1 MDSEANR
8 RMFEEQ
14 EMERESIHYTSSDV
28 ALPPLGNRSN
38 RRVKPRR
45 FIVSPHDPRYR
56 IWETFLAL
64 LVVYTAWVSPF
75 EFGFLHKPHPVLS
88 VTDNIVNGFFALDI
102 VLTFFV
108 AYLDKAT
115 YLYIDDRKKIAWK
128 YGTSWLAFDII
139 STIPSELAQKISPKP
154 LSSYGIFNMLRLWRL
169 RRVVALFTRL
179 EKDINYSYFW
189 VRYSR
194 LICVTL
200 FVVHNSG
207 CYIYL
212 LAAKH
217 HDPGR
222 TWIGAALG
230 ADFKEKQTLFSRYAT
245 SVYWALVTFTT
256 VGYGDIHPVNTGEM
270 VFDFFYMLINLGLY
284 AYLFGNMTIL
294 VAQSATRT
302 RLFRESIRAASCFSL
317 RNQLPRILQDQI
329 LEHLNLKFRT
339 DSEAVQQQET
349 LKSLPKAIRS
359 SISNYLFHSVI
370 ENVYLFHGVS
380 KDFLFPLASEM
391 KPEYFPPKE
400 DVILQNEVPT
410 DFYILVT
417 GAVDLLVFKNGVEQV
432 VGEAK
437 AGDIFGEIGV
447 LCHRPQLFT
456 VRTKRLCQLLR
467 LDRTAFLK
475 IIQVNVG
482 DGTIIMNNL
491 LQHLEDM
498 NDPIMEGI
506 LRETE
511 NMLARGRM
519 DLPLNLGFA
528 AQRGDDVLLHQLLKR
543 ELDPDESDNNGRTA
557 LHIAA
562 SKGSENCIRLLLSHG
577 ADPNCKDLQGIVPL
591 WEAMLGGHQKVA
603 KLLNENGAN
612 INAGDVGHYS
622 CTAAEKN
629 NLSLLKKI
637 IHYGGDITCT
647 SHTGQTALHVAVCE
661 GNLEIVKFLVEQG
674 ADIDKPD
681 FHLWTP
687 VNLAEQQGHEEIIA
701 FFKSSKKM
709 KTDQSIVS
717 VPEKPEML
725 SLSRFSSEPVIRPAA
740 AAAAAAVPGCS
751 NGSWSHSCWE
761 HKTNN
766 SRKLLAGI
774 TSAAQYGEKDSM
786 LSVHHCNGLGN
797 LLVPSTR
804 VVISCPEV
812 GQVKGKFVLLPG
824 SYEELLDIGVKKFGI
839 FSAKVVSKGG
849 VEIDDIDV
857 IRDGDHL
864 VFVNNDQ

>member
-1 MDSEANR
+1 MDSVANR

-56 IWETFLAL
+56 VWETFLAL

-75 EFGFLHKPHPVLS
+75 EFGFLHKPHP
-88 VTDNIVNGFFALDI
+88 
-102 VLTFFV
+102 
-108 AYLDKAT
+108 
-115 YLYIDDRKKIAWK
+115 KIAWK

-270 VFDFFYMLINLGLY
+270 
-284 AYLFGNMTIL
+284 
-294 VAQSATRT
+294 
-302 RLFRESIRAASCFSL
+302 RESIRAALCFSL
-317 RNQLPRILQDQI
+317 RNQLPRRLQDQI
-329 LEHLNLKFRT
+329 LEHLNLKFRK

-417 GAVDLLVFKNGVEQV
+417 GAVDLLVFKNGVEQ
-432 VGEAK
+432 AYF
-437 AGDIFGEIGV
+437 AIGRSSLLYV
-447 LCHRPQLFT
+447 PKC
-456 VRTKRLCQLLR
+456 LCQLLR

-482 DGTIIMNNL
+482 DGTIIKNNL

-511 NMLARGRM
+511 TMLARGRM

-577 ADPNCKDLQGIVPL
+577 ADPN
-591 WEAMLGGHQKVA
+591 
-603 KLLNENGAN
+603 
-612 INAGDVGHYS
+612 
-622 CTAAEKN
+622 
-629 NLSLLKKI
+629 
-637 IHYGGDITCT
+637 
-647 SHTGQTALHVAVCE
+647 
-661 GNLEIVKFLVEQG
+661 
-674 ADIDKPD
+674 
-681 FHLWTP
+681 
-687 VNLAEQQGHEEIIA
+687 
-701 FFKSSKKM
+701 
-709 KTDQSIVS
+709 
-717 VPEKPEML
+717 
-725 SLSRFSSEPVIRPAA
+725 
-740 AAAAAAVPGCS
+740 
-751 NGSWSHSCWE
+751 
-761 HKTNN
+761 
-766 SRKLLAGI
+766 
-774 TSAAQYGEKDSM
+774 
-786 LSVHHCNGLGN
+786 
-797 LLVPSTR
+797 
-804 VVISCPEV
+804 
-812 GQVKGKFVLLPG
+812 
-824 SYEELLDIGVKKFGI
+824 
-839 FSAKVVSKGG
+839 
-849 VEIDDIDV
+849 
-857 IRDGDHL
+857 
-864 VFVNNDQ
+864 